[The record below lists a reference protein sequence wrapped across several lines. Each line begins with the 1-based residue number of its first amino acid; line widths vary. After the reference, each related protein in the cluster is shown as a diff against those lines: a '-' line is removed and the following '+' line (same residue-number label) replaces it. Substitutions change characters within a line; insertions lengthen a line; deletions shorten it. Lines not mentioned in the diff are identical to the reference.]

1 MARFENSGRLHS
13 ALRETWPPSRL
24 AIWPP
29 VRSASWPPG
38 RMPLNGHSR
47 AYGRLAWQ
55 PGHLA
60 AWPLRQ
66 DGPWPP
72 RQENARP
79 PARHLSTHITWK
91 LGHLATNALA
101 TSACAWQADLPLC
114 RQAMKPTNNEPPGTH
129 PPRAPSRTHLAKIPL
144 ARNCFSSA
152 KARYTSRILRRAA
165 MSVVSLYA
173 PCLAPR
179 AIKSGQH
186 FIFVGATFA
195 RTVATSTSAC
205 MAADP

>member
-1 MARFENSGRLHS
+1 MATRGHMAAWRGN
-13 ALRETWPPSRL
+13 L
-24 AIWPP
+24 AT
-29 VRSASWPPG
+29 WPPG
-38 RMPLNGHSR
+38 RFAKMVL
-47 AYGRLAWQ
+47 
-55 PGHLA
+55 GHLA
-60 AWPLRQ
+60 KRTPDHLQGTCPL
-66 DGPWPP
+66 
-72 RQENARP
+72 
-79 PARHLSTHITWK
+79 ITWK